1 MRRRFLYLFLSLFI
15 VAGSGQAFADG
26 NNHRGG
32 KDRKEQSHHRPGG
45 NSNKKGD
52 KHKPGHNSKPGNNSK
67 PGQNIKPGNNHN
79 NGNGFKPGNNHKP
92 GNNFNPGNNHRPGD
106 AHRPGVNHKPAVSA
120 PRPGAGSR
128 PVVVGHPAPP
138 PHHNNYGPALPPPPP
153 RLPHMVHHVTRGC
166 HDVNVWQIDPET
178 YIVKYRRGGRW
189 YTQYVYPY
197 AERYS
202 NPTLISVNW
211 QPLTRWS
218 IIPPI
223 QLNINL

>member
-52 KHKPGHNSKPGNNSK
+52 KHKLGHNSKPGNNSK

-79 NGNGFKPGNNHKP
+79 NGTGFK
-92 GNNFNPGNNHRPGD
+92 PGNNHRPGD
-106 AHRPGVNHKPAVSA
+106 AHRPGVNHKPSVSA